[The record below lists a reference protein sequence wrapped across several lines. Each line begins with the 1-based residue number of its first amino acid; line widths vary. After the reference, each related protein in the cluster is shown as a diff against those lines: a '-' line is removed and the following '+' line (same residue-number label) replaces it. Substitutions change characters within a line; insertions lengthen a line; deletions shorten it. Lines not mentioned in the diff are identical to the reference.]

1 MVFILLIGL
10 YLIIPYINKMLK
22 NINNNQLLVLIILI
36 FFPSLIKFFQLN
48 ISNYLLMN
56 SFSYIIGYYCLG
68 AYFQR
73 NNFSKIPSIIL
84 MLFLIIFITM
94 GYLNY
99 SISSIF
105 FIDSI
110 FIIILSSI
118 VFFLILRIDCSKKY
132 DLTFI
137 TDLLF
142 IVYLVHPLIQNKILK
157 LIKMTD
163 IFYENVNLGLIIY
176 QFSLL
181 IISLFISF
189 IINRLI
195 ILLKEFIKD
204 INEKKVVNS

>member
-1 MVFILLIGL
+1 
-10 YLIIPYINKMLK
+10 
-22 NINNNQLLVLIILI
+22 
-36 FFPSLIKFFQLN
+36 
-48 ISNYLLMN
+48 
-56 SFSYIIGYYCLG
+56 
-68 AYFQR
+68 
-73 NNFSKIPSIIL
+73 